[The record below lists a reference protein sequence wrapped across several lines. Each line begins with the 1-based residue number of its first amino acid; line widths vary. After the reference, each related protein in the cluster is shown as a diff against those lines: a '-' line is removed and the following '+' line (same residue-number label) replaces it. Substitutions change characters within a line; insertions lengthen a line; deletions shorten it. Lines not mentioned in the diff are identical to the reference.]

1 MLAKRII
8 PCLDVAKGRVVK
20 GVKFR
25 NVQDAGDPVEAG
37 YFYAQQGADELF
49 FLDIDASFENRETMA
64 DVVERTAKNVFIPLG
79 VGGGI
84 KTLRDIE
91 TLLRAGADKVS
102 INTHAVLHP
111 TFVREAAKAFGS
123 QCIVVAIDAK
133 HNESSS
139 NGYSVSTYG
148 ARKDTPLDALEWARQ
163 VEELGAGEI
172 LLTSIDRDGT
182 RQGYDLEL
190 TRMLGLSLSIPVIA
204 SGGVGSP
211 EHILQAFTL
220 GLSDAALAASI
231 FHFGEHSIAE
241 VKRYLQERGVCVR
254 L

>member
-25 NVQDAGDPVEAG
+25 DIQDAGDPVEAG

-64 DVVERTAKNVFIPLG
+64 DVVERTAKNVFIPLV

-133 HNESSS
+133 HNKAS
-139 NGYSVSTYG
+139 NGYFVYTYG
-148 ARKDTPLDALEWARQ
+148 ARKETSLDALEWARQ

-231 FHFGEHSIAE
+231 FHFGEYSIAE
-241 VKRYLQERGVCVR
+241 VKLYIQERGVCVR

>member
-20 GVKFR
+20 GVMFR
-25 NVQDAGDPVEAG
+25 DIQDAGDPVEAG
-37 YFYAQQGADELF
+37 SFYAQQGADELF
-49 FLDIDASFENRETMA
+49 FLDIDASFEGRGTMA
-64 DVVERTAKNVFIPLG
+64 DVVERTARNVFIPLG

-91 TLLRAGADKVS
+91 TLLHAGADKVS

-123 QCIVVAIDAK
+123 QCIVIAIDAK
-133 HNESSS
+133 LNKASG
-139 NGYSVSTYG
+139 GYRVYTHG
-148 ARKDTPLDALEWARQ
+148 ARRETSLDALEWSRR
-163 VEELGAGEI
+163 VEELGAGEV

-182 RQGYDLEL
+182 RQGYELDL
-190 TRMLGLSLSIPVIA
+190 TRMLSLALSIPVIA

-211 EHILQAFTL
+211 EHILEAFTL

-231 FHFGEHSIAE
+231 FHFGEYSIAE

>member
-1 MLAKRII
+1 
-8 PCLDVAKGRVVK
+8 
-20 GVKFR
+20 
-25 NVQDAGDPVEAG
+25 
-37 YFYAQQGADELF
+37 
-49 FLDIDASFENRETMA
+49 
-64 DVVERTAKNVFIPLG
+64 

-133 HNESSS
+133 HNEASS